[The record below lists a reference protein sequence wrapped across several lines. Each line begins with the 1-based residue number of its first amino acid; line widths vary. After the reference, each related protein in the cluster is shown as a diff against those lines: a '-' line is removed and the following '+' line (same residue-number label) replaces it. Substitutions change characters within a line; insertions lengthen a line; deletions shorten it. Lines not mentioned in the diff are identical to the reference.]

1 MMNIMPA
8 NRTSEDTLA
17 HFLHRNKD
25 IKKESLLYCGYV
37 VEIDGT
43 IEGCFSLEQME
54 DGVYWLKQLYIT
66 KNHASKL
73 PYLLEGILTLVKRKQ
88 AKVIYVHSH
97 QPVIDIL
104 LEALQF
110 HPQKESVFAEEYPI
124 TQGNWWSY
132 NVS

>member
-1 MMNIMPA
+1 MNIMPA
-8 NRTSEDTLA
+8 TRASEHTLA
-17 HFLHRNKD
+17 HFLERNIE
-25 IKKESLLYCGYV
+25 IKKETLLYCGYV
-37 VEIDGT
+37 VEIDGK
-43 IEGCFSLEQME
+43 IEGCFSIEQME
-54 DGVYWLKQLYIT
+54 EGVYWLKQLYIT
-66 KNHASKL
+66 KNHAARL
-73 PYLLEGILTLVKRKQ
+73 PYLLEGILTLVKKKQ

-110 HPQKESVFAEEYPI
+110 HPQKGNVFAGEYPK